1 MQSKFTTTFGQNN
14 AKEFL
19 SNSETNEIEKM
30 FLQNVCKVPD
40 QNIYLRFLIKTKNES
55 KQVNSL
61 KYISLTFGEK
71 L

>member
-30 FLQNVCKVPD
+30 FSQNVFKVPD
-40 QNIYLRFLIKTKNES
+40 QNIYLRFLIETKNES